1 MANEKRL
8 EEATAECFEEVNK
21 IKTNFAKIIVE
32 GTVENPYYSILY
44 YDPKR
49 KEYFNGYGSYNIANV
64 FGWLNE
70 CFEIDE
76 TITVDAVEV
85 VYGRWIE
92 KVDMVESYL
101 ADCTEV
107 FYECSVCEAG
117 NIGESPYC
125 PNCGAKMDGDWNG

>member
-1 MANEKRL
+1 MATEKRL
-8 EEATAECFEEVNK
+8 EEATADCFEEVNK

-32 GTVENPYYSILY
+32 GTVETPYYSILY

-70 CFEIDE
+70 CFDIDE

-85 VYGRWIE
+85 VRCKDCVNYCGFEHCKNGICDVDSVSKRAVYPNDFCSYGERRDNGEEE
-92 KVDMVESYL
+92 K
-101 ADCTEV
+101 
-107 FYECSVCEAG
+107 
-117 NIGESPYC
+117 
-125 PNCGAKMDGDWNG
+125 DG